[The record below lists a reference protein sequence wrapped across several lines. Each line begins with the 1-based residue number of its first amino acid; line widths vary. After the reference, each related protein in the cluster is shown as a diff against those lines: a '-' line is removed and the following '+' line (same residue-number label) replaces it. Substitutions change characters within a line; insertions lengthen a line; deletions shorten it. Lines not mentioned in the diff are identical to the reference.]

1 MSDGDDDIVRDR
13 IVLFLGGQSIHAFDY
28 TMAESV
34 AKEFR
39 KRFFKNVERFINYTS
54 DTAFDTKEFI
64 RLMDEAKAEPK
75 LASIDDGSFKNIV
88 VSLLS
93 HMGHSITLKQLDKI
107 LKSTIA
113 DTDKETYQAME
124 ALVHNLCSMHS
135 RAGSQVPFSS
145 INYGT
150 DTSPEGRMAIKNI
163 LLATEAGLGHGETAI
178 FPIHVFRILSGVNY
192 NPEDPNYDMFKLAC
206 RVSAK
211 RLFPNFM
218 NIDAPFNKMYY
229 KGTPDTLPST
239 INTTCGHVW
248 QHTLNKP
255 A

>member
-1 MSDGDDDIVRDR
+1 MH
-13 IVLFLGGQSIHAFDY
+13 GGQSINNFDFD
-28 TMAESV
+28 MAV
-34 AKEFR
+34 GVKKEFR
-39 KRFFKNVERFINYTS
+39 KRFFKNVERFFKYTS
-54 DTAFDTKEFI
+54 DKKFDKQQFI
-64 RLMDEAKAEPK
+64 GLMDQAKVAPV
-75 LASIDDGSFKNIV
+75 LASIDDGAFKNTV
-88 VSLLS
+88 VTLVAN
-93 HMGHSITLKQLDKI
+93 MGHDISVSQIDKI
-107 LKSTIA
+107 LRDTIT

-150 DTSPEGRMAIKNI
+150 DISPEGRMVIKNI
-163 LLATEAGLGHGETAI
+163 LLATEAGLGNGETAI

-192 NPEDPNYDMFKLAC
+192 NPEDPNYDLFKLSC

-211 RLFPNFM
+211 RLFPNYM
-218 NIDAPFNKMYY
+218 NIDAPFNRMFY

>member
-1 MSDGDDDIVRDR
+1 MNDGDGDIVRDR

-28 TMAESV
+28 TMAEGV

-39 KRFFKNVERFINYTS
+39 KRFFKNVERFFNYTS

>member
-1 MSDGDDDIVRDR
+1 
-13 IVLFLGGQSIHAFDY
+13 
-28 TMAESV
+28 MAEGV
-34 AKEFR
+34 AKSFR
-39 KRFFKNVERFINYTS
+39 KIFYNNLSKAIDFAEDNVFDNEFDKDAFIKDFETDGYEPTMSSVTTDEFKRRVH
-54 DTAFDTKEFI
+54 
-64 RLMDEAKAEPK
+64 AKMIEHGFGISGKVYDKVVART
-75 LASIDDGSFKNIV
+75 FKDI
-88 VSLLS
+88 
-93 HMGHSITLKQLDKI
+93 
-107 LKSTIA
+107 
-113 DTDKETYQAME
+113 DKETYQAME

-150 DTSPEGRMAIKNI
+150 DTTPEGRMAIKNI
-163 LLATEAGLGHGETAI
+163 LLATEAGLGNGETAI
-178 FPIHVFRILSGVNY
+178 FPIHVFRELSGVNY
-192 NPEDPNYDMFKLAC
+192 NPGDPNYDLWKLAC

-229 KGTPDTLPST
+229 KGTPETLPAT